1 MENFLNNDNFMV
13 FFREYLYDT
22 TDTKYRS
29 LYFHPEWFV
38 NYKSN
43 DELMIGSEYWKDHF
57 YFMQCLKALK
67 LNLYHYENEIILDKT
82 VFFNKLITNL
92 FINNYIFV
100 DNSIS
105 KDIIK
110 HNIIRSSLFNNRLL
124 NDINFYSISYEF
136 LFDGDDN
143 INNLLFS
150 DNTSNFYI
158 FSNEVNQNDINKGY
172 DFLKEQ
178 NYAMNTVFDKEI
190 LSLIGKFYSNNILLD
205 NENIMC

>member
-1 MENFLNNDNFMV
+1 MEKFLNNNNFIV

-22 TDTKYRS
+22 DSKYRS

-38 NYKSN
+38 NYKNN
-43 DELMIGSEYWKDHF
+43 DELMIGSEYWTNHE
-57 YFMQCLKALK
+57 YFMQCLNSLK
-67 LNLYHYENEIILDKT
+67 LNLYHYENELILDKS

-92 FINNYIFV
+92 FINNYIYV

-110 HNIIRSSLFNNRLL
+110 HNIFKSSLFNNRLL
-124 NDINFYSISYEF
+124 NDINFYSISYKF
-136 LFDGDDN
+136 LFDGDVN
-143 INNLLFS
+143 INNLLFNNNS
-150 DNTSNFYI
+150 ANFYI
-158 FSNEVNQNDINKGY
+158 FSSEVNQNDINKGC
-172 DFLKEQ
+172 DLMKEK
-178 NYAMNTVFDKEI
+178 NYVLNTLHDKEI

>member
-1 MENFLNNDNFMV
+1 MEKFLNNDNFIV
-13 FFREYLYDT
+13 FFREYLYY
-22 TDTKYRS
+22 TDSKYRS

-38 NYKSN
+38 NYKNN
-43 DELMIGSEYWKDHF
+43 DELMIGSEYWINHT
-57 YFMQCLKALK
+57 YFMQCLNALK
-67 LNLYHYENEIILDKT
+67 LNLYQYENEIILDKS

-92 FINNYIFV
+92 FINNYIYV

-124 NDINFYSISYEF
+124 NDINFYSISYKF

-143 INNLLFS
+143 INNLLFNNNS
-150 DNTSNFYI
+150 SNFYI
-158 FSNEVNQNDINKGY
+158 FSNEVNQNDINKGC
-172 DFLKEQ
+172 DLMKEQ
-178 NYAMNTVFDKEI
+178 NYTLNTLHDKEI

>member
-1 MENFLNNDNFMV
+1 
-13 FFREYLYDT
+13 
-22 TDTKYRS
+22 
-29 LYFHPEWFV
+29 
-38 NYKSN
+38 
-43 DELMIGSEYWKDHF
+43 
-57 YFMQCLKALK
+57 MQCLKALK

-110 HNIIRSSLFNNRLL
+110 HNIFKSSLFNNRLL

-143 INNLLFS
+143 IHNLLFS

>member
-1 MENFLNNDNFMV
+1 MEKFLNNDNFIV

-22 TDTKYRS
+22 DSKYRS

-38 NYKSN
+38 NYKNN
-43 DELMIGSEYWKDHF
+43 DELMIGSEYWTNHI
-57 YFMQCLKALK
+57 YFMQCLNALK
-67 LNLYHYENEIILDKT
+67 LNLYQCENEIILDKS

-92 FINNYIFV
+92 FINNYIYV

-110 HNIIRSSLFNNRLL
+110 HNIFRSSLFNNRLL
-124 NDINFYSISYEF
+124 NDINFYSISYKF
-136 LFDGDDN
+136 LFDGDVN
-143 INNLLFS
+143 INNLLFNNNS
-150 DNTSNFYI
+150 ANFYI
-158 FSNEVNQNDINKGY
+158 FSNEVNQNDINKGC
-172 DFLKEQ
+172 DLMKEK
-178 NYAMNTVFDKEI
+178 NYALNTLHDKEI